1 MRIKFT
7 ETGKEYQV
15 SLNPKGNSVA
25 GGKYF
30 AHEGVLVAGVEDIT
44 VWETLTDEDGNEYQS
59 EVIPSNAPTS
69 DNTKDE
75 IKAYMDENGIAY
87 NSSDT
92 KQDLLDKIA
101 QSE

>member
-7 ETGKEYQV
+7 ETGKEFQV

-25 GGKYF
+25 GGRYF

-44 VWETLTDEDGNEYQS
+44 VWETLTDENGNEYQS

-69 DNTKDE
+69 ANTKAE
-75 IKAYMDENGIAY
+75 IKAYMDEGNNGE
-87 NSSDT
+87 
-92 KQDLLDKIA
+92 QL
-101 QSE
+101 

>member
-15 SLNPKGNSVA
+15 SLNQKGNSVA

-30 AHEGVLVAGVEDIT
+30 AHEGVLVNGVEDIT

-69 DNTKDE
+69 IMTKAE

-87 NSSDT
+87 NSGDT